1 MNISNITNYKP
12 KEFAELLNVSVKT
25 LQRWDREKI
34 LVANRTPT
42 NRRYYTYDQYLQYGY
57 SSREYGLRKYKNR

>member
-1 MNISNITNYKP
+1 MRIPNITNYKP
-12 KEFAELLNVSVKT
+12 KEFAALLNVTVKT

-42 NRRYYTYDQYLQYGY
+42 NRRYYTYDQYLQFKG
-57 SSREYGLRKYKNR
+57 